1 MQGRLAGVVVALG
14 VLSGCSSETPSERE
28 APLTQRVLAGRG
40 CDVNPTAEEMADLER
55 RFQQERAVSAYVRP
69 IGSVEVPLYF
79 HVINKGTGVVN
90 GDLTAK
96 MINDQVAVLNAAY
109 ANTPFRFT
117 LTKTTRTTDPVAF
130 ENFGPAI
137 KVALREGGKNAL
149 NLYTA
154 NLKNN
159 LLGHSTFPADYASNP
174 KLDGVV
180 LLYTTVPG
188 GSAAPFN
195 QGDTAT
201 HEVGHWL
208 GLYHTYQ
215 GGCVSPGDAVS
226 DTSAEASPAY
236 GCPTGRD
243 TCAPLGVDPIH
254 NFMDATDD
262 ACMNSFTP
270 GQAARM
276 DAMAQTYR

>member
-1 MQGRLAGVVVALG
+1 M
-14 VLSGCSSETPSERE
+14 T
-28 APLTQRVLAGRG
+28 
-40 CDVNPTAEEMADLER
+40 PTAVEMADLER
-55 RFQQERAVSAYVRP
+55 RFQQERVVSASVRP
-69 IGSVEVPLYF
+69 VGSVDIPVYF
-79 HVINKGTGVVN
+79 HVINKGGGIIN
-90 GDLTAK
+90 GDLPAR
-96 MINDQVAVLNAAY
+96 MITDQLAVLNAAY
-109 ANTPFRFT
+109 ANTPFKFT
-117 LTKTTRTTDPVAF
+117 LTKTTRTMDPVAF
-130 ENFGPAI
+130 ENFGPAV

-208 GLYHTYQ
+208 GLYHTFQ

-226 DTSAEASPAY
+226 DTAAESSPAY

-254 NFMDATDD
+254 NFMDYTDD
-262 ACMNSFTP
+262 ACMNAFTP